1 MKSFKLG
8 VIIGTFGTAA
18 AVAGSALVYRHKV
31 IKPIEKAEEEYN
43 EVSKAAIRRSIA
55 AHQSRY

>member
-18 AVAGSALVYRHKV
+18 AVAGCALVYRHKV

-43 EVSKAAIRRSIA
+43 EVSKAAIRRSVA